1 MKLQKCRN
9 RIPVILIR
17 TSCQPWFMNKQ
28 IAGLPTNVGFLQE
41 LASHSAFEK
50 GIVDTHFIE
59 RYKDDLLSTST
70 KASGESHG
78 VAELGAIL
86 AAACLCKKDHITSKE
101 SIRADKTLS
110 VWYNNIPFR
119 MHHSARQLLELELE
133 EHDGFSEKLL
143 KLFVTY
149 KCDGTY
155 FIEVIIYTD
164 RNTFQVP
171 FAYLNLG

>member
-86 AAACLCKKDHITSKE
+86 AAACICKKDHITSKE
-101 SIRADKTLS
+101 SIRMLDSTIFS
-110 VWYNNIPFR
+110 FQQ
-119 MHHSARQLLELELE
+119 HH
-133 EHDGFSEKLL
+133 
-143 KLFVTY
+143 
-149 KCDGTY
+149 C
-155 FIEVIIYTD
+155 
-164 RNTFQVP
+164 
-171 FAYLNLG
+171 

>member
-1 MKLQKCRN
+1 MLSLFLCDAFACIPYKIQHTLSLWWLHTKHFNSSEEWHSINSKLLCTSFMNKYFMKLQKCRN

-86 AAACLCKKDHITSKE
+86 AAACICKD
-101 SIRADKTLS
+101 TL
-110 VWYNNIPFR
+110 
-119 MHHSARQLLELELE
+119 H
-133 EHDGFSEKLL
+133 L
-143 KLFVTY
+143 KNQYV
-149 KCDGTY
+149 C
-155 FIEVIIYTD
+155 
-164 RNTFQVP
+164 
-171 FAYLNLG
+171 